1 MPRRVFAFLSTA
13 ALLAVTGNAFAD
25 EPAPAP
31 PLKEPTEIT
40 AEKTPTSPVQPAASS
55 AFSVAPR
62 FHNTAFPVR
71 PLSSVAPASQGPAT
85 PVVAGAHV
93 AAGHV
98 AAGQVPADSRPKM
111 APFVVKRWYGWQPL
125 VADGATFTAASA
137 FRSPGILFVGYA
149 VGAPTI
155 HLLHGQPVRAVKSLG
170 IRLAIPA
177 AAALVGCAASD
188 AMLRDKL
195 AHPCVEGASFGLLAG
210 MATAIAI
217 DASTLSFDP
226 SRAKDV
232 AVNKRT
238 TTALLP
244 GVAFVS
250 GGARVEVRG
259 TF

>member
-1 MPRRVFAFLSTA
+1 MPRSIFAFLSTA
-13 ALLAVTGNAFAD
+13 ALLAVTGNAFAE
-25 EPAPAP
+25 EPAPATQ
-31 PLKEPTEIT
+31 PTETT
-40 AEKTPTSPVQPAASS
+40 AEKTPTSPVQAAASS
-55 AFSVAPR
+55 AFSVTPR
-62 FHNTAFPVR
+62 LHNTAFPVR

-85 PVVAGAHV
+85 PVVPRAQV
-93 AAGHV
+93 AAGPV
-98 AAGQVPADSRPKM
+98 AAGPVDSRPKM

-125 VADGATFTAASA
+125 VADGAAFTAASA

-149 VGAPTI
+149 IGAPTI

-188 AMLRDKL
+188 AVLRDKL
-195 AHPCVEGASFGLLAG
+195 AHPCAEGASFGLLAG

-226 SRAKDV
+226 ARAKDV
-232 AVNKRT
+232 ASSKRT

>member
-1 MPRRVFAFLSTA
+1 
-13 ALLAVTGNAFAD
+13 
-25 EPAPAP
+25 
-31 PLKEPTEIT
+31 
-40 AEKTPTSPVQPAASS
+40 
-55 AFSVAPR
+55 
-62 FHNTAFPVR
+62 
-71 PLSSVAPASQGPAT
+71 
-85 PVVAGAHV
+85 
-93 AAGHV
+93 
-98 AAGQVPADSRPKM
+98 M

-125 VADGATFTAASA
+125 VADGAAFTAASA

-149 VGAPTI
+149 IGAPAI
-155 HLLHGQPVRAVKSLG
+155 HFFHGQPVRAVKSAG
-170 IRLAIPA
+170 IRVAIPA
-177 AAALVGCAASD
+177 AAALAGCAASD
-188 AMLRDKL
+188 ALLREKL

-226 SRAKDV
+226 ARAKDV
-232 AVNKRT
+232 ASSKRT